1 MKVQNNSLVDFLSQL
16 EAGKNEKNKS
26 LKFDE
31 ILNSALENKTSKNDL
46 SQEVEDFKQRL
57 SELGAYGYIT
67 QLNEDKIEQKI
78 AQKRNELIET
88 LGINDPNK
96 SNDQRSELLKVLEE
110 MLSEYRK
117 QIQNSLASQSI
128 LEKQQQLAGTKS
140 SVVNLNSVL
149 AELSLA

>member
-128 LEKQQQLAGTKS
+128 LEKQQQLAGIRSCRTFFG
-140 SVVNLNSVL
+140 VGLV
-149 AELSLA
+149 

>member
-31 ILNSALENKTSKNDL
+31 ILNSALKNKTSKNDL

-96 SNDQRSELLKVLEE
+96 SNDQRSELLKILEE

-128 LEKQQQLAGTKS
+128 LEKQQQLAGTKY